1 MYPLTNS
8 KRIKIL
14 PECPECIEKLA
25 NELSSA
31 EKNLCRFGRIFSKSC
46 NMREE
51 VKVKRMGQF
60 YDSQCSTIL
69 AWHSITFGVETNV

>member
-1 MYPLTNS
+1 MNPLTNS
-8 KRIKIL
+8 KKIKIL
-14 PECPECIEKLA
+14 RECIEKLA
-25 NELSSA
+25 GELLLK
-31 EKNLCRFGRIFSKSC
+31 KNLCRFGRIFSKSC

-69 AWHSITFGVETNV
+69 AWHSITFGVDTNV